1 MWAFFNP
8 YIILHF
14 EDFDFFP
21 NVFTF
26 ASIIDINSEVFSFV
40 PILVTNLVFLYS
52 FDVDAFISDPL
63 I

>member
-1 MWAFFNP
+1 VWAFFNP

>member
-1 MWAFFNP
+1 VWAFFNP

-26 ASIIDINSEVFSFV
+26 ASIIDISSEVFSFV
-40 PILVTNLVFLYS
+40 PILVTNLVFHYS
-52 FDVDAFISDPL
+52 LDVDLSIFDPL

>member
-14 EDFDFFP
+14 ENFDFFP

-26 ASIIDINSEVFSFV
+26 ASIVDINSEVFSFV
-40 PILVTNLVFLYS
+40 PILVTNLVFHSNL
-52 FDVDAFISDPL
+52 DAATSISNLL